1 MIPSVL
7 LAAAFS
13 LPVERTATF
22 RTPSYS
28 IVPVASSGGSAV
40 PWQYAIEVWGDPPHL
55 RGYPW
60 KGRSWSLPVSQLP
73 DSLEDRI
80 QAYESLILDMRS
92 HDASSDLIA
101 QLQRNLDELKKSRK
115 K

>member
-13 LPVERTATF
+13 LSVEWTASSKPIYSPVVISAR
-22 RTPSYS
+22 
-28 IVPVASSGGSAV
+28 SGGSAV